1 MTKPTIVPY
10 GSWTSPISA
19 AQAAAQRSGR
29 NQAIVSGDYIY
40 WTENRPD
47 EGGRVAVMRKTA
59 GKPPVE
65 ATPPGFNCRTRVHEY
80 GGGAF
85 LANGESLFC
94 SKFEDQRL
102 YRTEP
107 GADPVPITPEPPIE
121 SGLRYADGRLTPDGK
136 RILCVRENHLAGEEV
151 RNEIVTLPTD
161 GSGAPRTL
169 ASGRDFYAA
178 PRPSPDGSSMAWLEW
193 DHPQM
198 PWDGTELWLADLTPD
213 GSLESPVRLA
223 GGPTESIFQPE
234 WSPKGVL
241 HYVSDRSGWWN
252 LYRWDGDRSDAL
264 LPMEAEFGSPAWS
277 FGYSHY
283 AFLPDGRIVAIYSR
297 NGIDHLGWIPAEGR
311 NWTPIETGLTS
322 FDPPSLHSDAS
333 FGRLIFV
340 GGAPDRPPAVY
351 ALQFDS
357 GKLDTLSAIDP
368 DLPEPGYISRP
379 GPITFPTSGG
389 QVAHALFYP
398 PRNRGQ
404 LAPENTLPPLIVIS
418 HGGPTSNA
426 TSEYYLP
433 LQFWTSRGFAVVD
446 VNYRGSSGYGR
457 AYRELLYGTWGV
469 FDVDDC
475 IAAAKY
481 LVDQREADPKR
492 LIIRG
497 GSEGGYTTLC
507 ALTFHA
513 EFAAGAS
520 YYGVADLE
528 SLARDTQKFESRY
541 LDSLIGPY
549 PEAIETYLQRSPI
562 HFAGQLGCPIILFQG
577 LEDRVVPP
585 AQAEIMAEALQS
597 KGLPHAYLSFEGEA
611 HGFRKV
617 ENIRRALE
625 AELYFYSRIFG
636 FDLPDRP
643 QPVEI
648 KNLPA
653 SQPPAVTR

>member
-1 MTKPTIVPY
+1 M
-10 GSWTSPISA
+10 
-19 AQAAAQRSGR
+19 
-29 NQAIVSGDYIY
+29 
-40 WTENRPD
+40 
-47 EGGRVAVMRKTA
+47 
-59 GKPPVE
+59 
-65 ATPPGFNCRTRVHEY
+65 
-80 GGGAF
+80 
-85 LANGESLFC
+85 
-94 SKFEDQRL
+94 
-102 YRTEP
+102 
-107 GADPVPITPEPPIE
+107 
-121 SGLRYADGRLTPDGK
+121 TPDGQW
-136 RILCVRENHLAGEEV
+136 IVCVRERHPATGEAS
-151 RNEIVTLPTD
+151 NEIVIIRTNGSLP
-161 GSGAPRTL
+161 PRTL
-169 ASGRDFYAA
+169 VSGRDFYAC
-178 PRPSPDGSSMAWLEW
+178 PRISPDGRSLAWLEW

-198 PWDGTELWLADLTPD
+198 PWDGTELWLADLPS
-213 GSLESPVRLA
+213 GISLANPRRVA

-234 WSPKGVL
+234 WSPTGVL
-241 HYVSDRSGWWN
+241 HFVSDRTGWWN
-252 LYRWDGDRSDAL
+252 LYRWADDRVDAL

-283 AFLPDGRIVAIYSR
+283 AFLPDGRIAAMYSKD
-297 NGIDHLGWIPAEGR
+297 GMDHLGWIPPEGR
-311 NWTPIETGLTS
+311 KWTPIETGLSS

-333 FGRLIFV
+333 SGRLIVV

-351 ALQFDS
+351 ALQVES
-357 GKLDTLSAIDP
+357 GKLETLSAINP
-368 DLPEPGYISRP
+368 DLPDPGNISRP
-379 GPITFPTSGG
+379 RPITFPTSGG

-398 PRNRGQ
+398 PRNRDQ
-404 LAPENTLPPLIVIS
+404 QAPENTLPPLIVIS

-426 TSEYYLP
+426 TSEFYLP

-457 AYRELLYGTWGV
+457 AYRELLNGTWGV
-469 FDVDDC
+469 FDVEDC
-475 IAAAKY
+475 IAAARS
-481 LVDQREADPKR
+481 LVDQGEADPKR

-497 GSEGGYTTLC
+497 GSAGGYTTLC
-507 ALTFHA
+507 ALTFHD

-528 SLARDTQKFESRY
+528 TLARDTHKFESRY

-549 PEAIETYLQRSPI
+549 PAAIELYTRRSPI

-585 AQAEIMAEALQS
+585 AQAEIMVEALQS
-597 KGLPHAYLSFEGEA
+597 NGLPHAYLAFEGEA

-653 SQPPAVTR
+653 LQPPAATQ